1 MVPFFWSNHYDL
13 HVHYVG
19 HGSGDG
25 RISGNLKAR
34 DAFVMFRDG
43 EKLTTVASIGRDVEN
58 LTAEV
63 ALERGAE
70 H

>member
-1 MVPFFWSNHYDL
+1 
-13 HVHYVG
+13 
-19 HGSGDG
+19 
-25 RISGNLKAR
+25 
-34 DAFVMFRDG
+34 MFRVG
-43 EKLTTVASIGRDVEN
+43 EKLTAVVSIGRDVEN